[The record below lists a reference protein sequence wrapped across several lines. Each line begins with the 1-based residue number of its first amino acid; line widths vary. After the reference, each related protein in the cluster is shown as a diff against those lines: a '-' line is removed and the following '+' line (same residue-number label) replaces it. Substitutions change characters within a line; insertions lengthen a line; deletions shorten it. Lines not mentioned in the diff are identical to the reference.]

1 MIVHKSTIDS
11 TGFDSC
17 IGLKIGIIIDP
28 RWLVGLTPRSLE
40 VILDSLIAYKCN
52 WYDQGY
58 LPFLPEIACWANDE
72 LKTHLIFN
80 SFF

>member
-1 MIVHKSTIDS
+1 MYTYHDDDNPVIVHKSTVDS

-17 IGLKIGIIIDP
+17 VALQIGIIIDL

-40 VILDSLIAYKCN
+40 VILDSLIAYECN

-58 LPFLPEIACWANDE
+58 LPF
-72 LKTHLIFN
+72 
-80 SFF
+80 